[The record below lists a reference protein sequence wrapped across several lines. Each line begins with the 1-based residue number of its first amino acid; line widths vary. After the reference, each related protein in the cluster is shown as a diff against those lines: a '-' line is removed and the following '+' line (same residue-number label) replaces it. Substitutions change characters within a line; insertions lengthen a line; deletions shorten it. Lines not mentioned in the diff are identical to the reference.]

1 MPFILGVTGGIGS
14 GKSVATDHFFSL
26 GIHVVDAD
34 VIAHQLVAR
43 GSPLLLTIK
52 EHFGDDILLG
62 SDELNNAES
71 NNADSNNVNL
81 NNAELNRVKLREI
94 VFNNPQEK
102 KWLENLLHPL
112 IRKKI
117 RAELAAANSH
127 YAILSAPL
135 LFENNLQ
142 LEVDRVLVIDCD
154 ESLQHERASLRD
166 NSDREMIKK
175 IMQQQLDRN
184 TRLARADDV
193 IENMGSLADL
203 KQSVEHYHHQLNIQ
217 LV

>member
-14 GKSVATDHFFSL
+14 GKSAATDHFFSL
-26 GIHVVDAD
+26 GIHIVDAD

-62 SDELNNAES
+62 SDE
-71 NNADSNNVNL
+71 L

-154 ESLQHERASLRD
+154 ESLQYERASLRD

-203 KQSVEHYHHQLNIQ
+203 KQSVEHYHHQLDNH

>member
-62 SDELNNAES
+62 SDELNNAE
-71 NNADSNNVNL
+71 
-81 NNAELNRVKLREI
+81 LNRVKLRDI

-154 ESLQHERASLRD
+154 ESLQYERASLRD

-175 IMQQQLDRN
+175 IMQQQLDRS

-203 KQSVEHYHHQLNIQ
+203 KQSVEHYHHQLDNH

>member
-62 SDELNNAES
+62 SDELI
-71 NNADSNNVNL
+71 NADSNNVNL

-175 IMQQQLDRN
+175 IMQQQLDRS

-203 KQSVEHYHHQLNIQ
+203 KQSVEHYHHQLDNH

>member
-14 GKSVATDHFFSL
+14 GKSAATDHFFSL
-26 GIHVVDAD
+26 GIHIVDAD
-34 VIAHQLVAR
+34 VIAHELVAR

-62 SDELNNAES
+62 SDE
-71 NNADSNNVNL
+71 L

-154 ESLQHERASLRD
+154 ESLQYERASLRD

-175 IMQQQLDRN
+175 IMQQQLDRS

-203 KQSVEHYHHQLNIQ
+203 KQSVEHYHHQLDNH

>member
-14 GKSVATDHFFSL
+14 GKSAATDHFFSL
-26 GIHVVDAD
+26 GIHIVDAD
-34 VIAHQLVAR
+34 VIAHELVAR

-62 SDELNNAES
+62 SDE
-71 NNADSNNVNL
+71 L

-203 KQSVEHYHHQLNIQ
+203 KQSVEHYHHQLDNH

>member
-14 GKSVATDHFFSL
+14 GKSAATDHFFSL
-26 GIHVVDAD
+26 GIHIVDAD
-34 VIAHQLVAR
+34 VIAHQLVSR

-62 SDELNNAES
+62 SDE
-71 NNADSNNVNL
+71 L

-112 IRKKI
+112 IRKKL
-117 RAELAAANSH
+117 RAELAAANSP

-175 IMQQQLDRN
+175 IMHQQLDRN

-203 KQSVEHYHHQLNIQ
+203 KQSVEHYHHQLDNH

>member
-34 VIAHQLVAR
+34 VISHQLVAR

-62 SDELNNAES
+62 SDELI
-71 NNADSNNVNL
+71 NADSNNVNL

-112 IRKKI
+112 IRKKS

-154 ESLQHERASLRD
+154 ESLQHERVSLRD

-203 KQSVEHYHHQLNIQ
+203 KQSVEHYHHQLNSQ

>member
-52 EHFGDDILLG
+52 KHFGDDILLG
-62 SDELNNAES
+62 SDELI
-71 NNADSNNVNL
+71 NADSNNVNL

-112 IRKKI
+112 IRKKS

-154 ESLQHERASLRD
+154 ESLQHERVSLRD

-203 KQSVEHYHHQLNIQ
+203 KQSVEHYHHQLDNH

>member
-14 GKSVATDHFFSL
+14 GKSAATDHFFSL
-26 GIHVVDAD
+26 GIHIVDAD
-34 VIAHQLVAR
+34 VIAHQLVSR
-43 GSPLLLTIK
+43 GSRLLLTIK
-52 EHFGDDILLG
+52 EHFGDDILLD
-62 SDELNNAES
+62 SDGLS
-71 NNADSNNVNL
+71 NADSNNVNL

-117 RAELAAANSH
+117 RTELATANSH

-166 NSDREMIKK
+166 NSDRKIIEK

-203 KQSVEHYHHQLNIQ
+203 KQSVEHYHHQLDNH

>member
-62 SDELNNAES
+62 SDELNNAEL
-71 NNADSNNVNL
+71 D
-81 NNAELNRVKLREI
+81 RVKLREI

-102 KWLENLLHPL
+102 KWLENFLHPL

>member
-14 GKSVATDHFFSL
+14 GKSAATDHFFSL

-52 EHFGDDILLG
+52 EHFGDDILLD
-62 SDELNNAES
+62 SDALNV
-71 NNADSNNVNL
+71 DL
-81 NNAELNRVKLREI
+81 KNAELNRVKLREI

-203 KQSVEHYHHQLNIQ
+203 KQSVEHYHHQLDNH

>member
-14 GKSVATDHFFSL
+14 GKSAATDHFFSL
-26 GIHVVDAD
+26 GIHIVDAD

-62 SDELNNAES
+62 SDE
-71 NNADSNNVNL
+71 L

-203 KQSVEHYHHQLNIQ
+203 KQSVEHYHHQLDNH

>member
-62 SDELNNAES
+62 SDELIY
-71 NNADSNNVNL
+71 ADSNNVNL
-81 NNAELNRVKLREI
+81 NNSELNRVKLREI

-102 KWLENLLHPL
+102 KWLENFLHPL

>member
-1 MPFILGVTGGIGS
+1 MSFILGVTGGIGS
-14 GKSVATDHFFSL
+14 GKSAATDHFFSL

-52 EHFGDDILLG
+52 EHFGDDILL
-62 SDELNNAES
+62 DFDALNV
-71 NNADSNNVNL
+71 DL

-193 IENMGSLADL
+193 IVNMSSLADL
-203 KQSVEHYHHQLNIQ
+203 KQSVEHYHHQLNNN
-217 LV
+217 LA

>member
-14 GKSVATDHFFSL
+14 GKSAATDHFFSL
-26 GIHVVDAD
+26 GIHIVDAD
-34 VIAHQLVAR
+34 VIAHELVAR

-62 SDELNNAES
+62 SDE
-71 NNADSNNVNL
+71 L

-154 ESLQHERASLRD
+154 ESLQYERASLRD

-203 KQSVEHYHHQLNIQ
+203 KQSVEHYHHQLDNH

>member
-14 GKSVATDHFFSL
+14 GKSAATDHFFSL
-26 GIHVVDAD
+26 GIHIVDAD
-34 VIAHQLVAR
+34 VIAHELVAR

-62 SDELNNAES
+62 SDELNNAE
-71 NNADSNNVNL
+71 
-81 NNAELNRVKLREI
+81 LNRVKLREI

-102 KWLENLLHPL
+102 KLLENLLHPL

-154 ESLQHERASLRD
+154 ESLQYERASLRD

-203 KQSVEHYHHQLNIQ
+203 KQSVEHYHHQLDNH

>member
-14 GKSVATDHFFSL
+14 GKSAATDHFFSL
-26 GIHVVDAD
+26 GIHIVDAD
-34 VIAHQLVAR
+34 VIAHELVAR

-62 SDELNNAES
+62 SDE
-71 NNADSNNVNL
+71 L

-175 IMQQQLDRN
+175 IMQQQLDRS

-203 KQSVEHYHHQLNIQ
+203 KQSVEHYHHQLDNH